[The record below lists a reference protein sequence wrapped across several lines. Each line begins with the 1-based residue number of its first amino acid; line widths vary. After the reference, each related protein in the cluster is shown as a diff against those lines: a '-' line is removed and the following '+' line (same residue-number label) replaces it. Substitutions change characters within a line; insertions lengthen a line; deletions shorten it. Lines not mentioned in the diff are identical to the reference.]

1 MLNTCKSNEKPRIES
16 FGRKGEEESGERVS
30 NAWATYLT
38 ERDSLGKPGVK
49 PYKTTASHDAGVK
62 TPVP

>member
-1 MLNTCKSNEKPRIES
+1 MLNTCKSNEKLRLDS
-16 FGRKGEEESGERVS
+16 FGMTSEEESGERVS

-49 PYKTTASHDAGVK
+49 PYKTTEPHGSGVK

>member
-1 MLNTCKSNEKPRIES
+1 MLNTCKSNEKLCLDS
-16 FGRKGEEESGERVS
+16 FGKKSEEESGERVS

-49 PYKTTASHDAGVK
+49 PYKTTVSHDAGVK